1 MEPVSLSRIEAKT
14 GLSRAGLPD
23 PFFSCLYRSLAP
35 YRGCAHACA
44 YCDGRAERYFV
55 EGDYGREIAVRENL
69 PEMIRKSVEGGTALG
84 EYGAIGMGSGVTDVY
99 QPVEAELG
107 ISRQALEALV
117 PTGLPIVILTKNAL
131 IMRDFD
137 ILAKFP
143 KALVIVTV
151 TTMDPALS
159 GVLEPGASE
168 PSERLE
174 VVRRARE
181 AGFLAGVMAM
191 PLCPGL
197 TDTPASTDRLFT
209 ACAESGAQFVYP
221 GGLTLRPGR
230 QKEHFLSVLSNNYPS
245 LSSEYGDIYAEN
257 RKSGMPKLAA
267 VQPLMRAWNRRLS
280 EMNMACMIPHGIYRE
295 LLSPPDSLF
304 VLLCHL
310 DNLYS
315 MRGVDTRP
323 LRAATDRYASRLSAA
338 RTALRRKRIPH
349 NPADPFPVTRI
360 LTEQLNELCLE
371 GEALAETLGNAKLA
385 ALVSSIVRG
394 NSVFDYPSLAERPE

>member
-1 MEPVSLSRIEAKT
+1 MEPISLSRIEAKT
-14 GLSRAGLPD
+14 GLSRGGLPD
-23 PFFSCLYRSLAP
+23 CFFTTLYRSLAP

-69 PEMIRKSVEGGTALG
+69 PGMIRKSVEGGIAVG
-84 EYGAIGMGSGVTDVY
+84 EFGAIGMGSGVTDVY
-99 QPVEAELG
+99 QPIEAELG
-107 ISRQALEALV
+107 VTRAALEALL

-137 ILAKFP
+137 LLAKFP

-151 TTMDPALS
+151 TTMDPALAAI
-159 GVLEPGASE
+159 LEPGASE

-181 AGFLAGVMAM
+181 AGFLSGVMAM

-197 TDTPASTDRLFT
+197 SDTSASTDLLFT
-209 ACAESGAQFVYP
+209 ACRDAGAQFVYP

-230 QKEHFLSVLSNNYPS
+230 QKDHFMSVLSQNYPS
-245 LSSEYGDIYAEN
+245 LTERYRDVYAEN
-257 RKSGMPKLAA
+257 RQSGMPKIAA
-267 VQPLMRAWNRRLS
+267 VQPLMKDWNRRLS
-280 EMNMACMIPHGIYRE
+280 DMGMPCMIPHSIYRE
-295 LLSPPDSLF
+295 LLCAPDSLF

-310 DNLYS
+310 DHLYS

-323 LRAATDRYASRLSAA
+323 LRAATDRYAAWLSGA
-338 RTALRRKRIPH
+338 RTSLRRKRIPH
-349 NPADPFPVTRI
+349 NPADPFPVSRI
-360 LTEQLNELCLE
+360 LSERLAQLCRESDS
-371 GEALAETLGNAKLA
+371 LADMLGNAKLA
-385 ALVSSIVRG
+385 GLVAPIVSG
-394 NSVFDYPSLAERPE
+394 KAFFDYPSLAERPT